1 MFVPDPVSACLSIS
15 VPASWQPINPTH
27 IMSTEGERD
36 FLSSP
41 LPKCLQMIFPGLGL
55 WGCHTQAVG
64 PSDTHPYGVA
74 INKQMRAH
82 PAGQGAQLAHLCR
95 ATTLGST
102 GPSRLPSCQ
111 TPLTLSLWRGGGE
124 ERERHGGRQ
133 SKKGG
138 DPHPPTPSTP
148 THTTYKRVVRHSQHP
163 PSHVALA
170 C

>member
-27 IMSTEGERD
+27 IMSTEGERG

-41 LPKCLQMIFPGLGL
+41 LPKYLLIVFPGLGL
-55 WGCHTQAVG
+55 LIPVTHTLMVLQM
-64 PSDTHPYGVA
+64 PA
-74 INKQMRAH
+74 INKQMRAQ